1 MPQEL
6 NLCQSR
12 TLMKRKQENSRN
24 ILTHL
29 LCTYNPKDKW
39 RPSSPLKQKLLDFYV
54 PYLRGQLTSPYHD
67 HQVLNL
73 RLQNEVKMG
82 VSHHRRPP
90 SLVTSISSPGLL
102 GLEKRGQ
109 SKNASVYGGSVLC
122 SRMGSN
128 SCARGGEGTLHN
140 GLYGEA
146 PPERDTFSVFINIII
161 TIIPRTLMGSESIA
175 HEAERVADPG
185 GSAGFLAAKKD

>member
-1 MPQEL
+1 MKSTSSNCLFSYKQNPLKHMPQGL

-12 TLMKRKQENSRN
+12 SLMKRKQENSRN

-73 RLQNEVKMG
+73 RLQNEVKME
-82 VSHHRRPP
+82 VSYHRRPP
-90 SLVTSISSPGLL
+90 SLITSISSPGLL
-102 GLEKRGQ
+102 GLEKGGQ
-109 SKNASVYGGSVLC
+109 SKNASGYGGSVLC
-122 SRMGSN
+122 RDGKQQLRPR
-128 SCARGGEGTLHN
+128 RGGDS
-140 GLYGEA
+140 
-146 PPERDTFSVFINIII
+146 P
-161 TIIPRTLMGSESIA
+161 
-175 HEAERVADPG
+175 
-185 GSAGFLAAKKD
+185 